1 MSLRRQLVLS
11 LLLLVVVV
19 LSAVAVYMWFGGPEV
34 TLLDAFYMAVITI
47 TTVGYGE
54 IVDTHANPALRLFNI
69 FFVLVGIGIMLYVF
83 SVSTAFI
90 VEGEL
95 NDFFRRRKMMKQIR
109 DMNDHLI
116 ICGAGET
123 GAYLVKELLKTGNVF
138 VVIDRDEEQLEKIA
152 QLGDFPVIK
161 GEAGDENVLS
171 SARIH
176 NARGLA
182 SVLPEDKDN
191 LLITVTARLLNPNL
205 RIVARCA
212 ELRMIEK
219 LLRHGA
225 NAAISP
231 NMIGGMRLASEL
243 IRPSVVGFLDGML
256 RDQAGTMRVE
266 EIALEEVSS
275 WIGKK
280 LKDLG
285 IQGRYNLLALAIRQS
300 DGEMKFN
307 PREDVTMAKGDVL
320 VVMGDIAK
328 VWEAREAAGNKIPH
342 RAV

>member
-1 MSLRRQLVLS
+1 LSLRKQLVFS

-19 LSAVAVYMWFGGPEV
+19 MTAVAVYMWLGGPQV
-34 TLLDAFYMAVITI
+34 TLLDAVYMAVITV

-54 IVDTHANPALRLFNI
+54 IVDTNANPELRLFNI
-69 FFVLVGIGIMLYVF
+69 FFILVGIGIMLYVF

-95 NDFFRRRKMMKQIR
+95 NHFFRRRKMMKQIR

-123 GAYLVKELLKTGNVF
+123 GSYLVKELLKTSNVF
-138 VVIDRDEEQLEKIA
+138 IVIDHDQASLERIA
-152 QLGDFPVIK
+152 LMGDFPVLR
-161 GEAGDENVLS
+161 GEGGDEDILTA
-171 SARIH
+171 ARIH
-176 NARGLA
+176 HARALA

-205 RIVARCA
+205 RIVARCS
-212 ELRMIEK
+212 ESRMVEK

-225 NAAISP
+225 NSAISP

-243 IRPSVVGFLDGML
+243 IRPSVVSFLDIML
-256 RDQAGTMRVE
+256 RDQSGTLRVE
-266 EIALEEVSS
+266 EIPIPEGSS
-275 WIGKK
+275 WAGKK

-285 IQGRYNLLALAIRQS
+285 LHGRYNLLPLAIRKV

-307 PREDVTMAKGDVL
+307 PREDAGVASGDVI
-320 VVMGDIAK
+320 VVMGDVTL
-328 VWEAREAAGNKIPH
+328 VWKARDVAGSKLPH
-342 RAV
+342 RPV

>member
-1 MSLRRQLVLS
+1 
-11 LLLLVVVV
+11 
-19 LSAVAVYMWFGGPEV
+19 
-34 TLLDAFYMAVITI
+34 
-47 TTVGYGE
+47 
-54 IVDTHANPALRLFNI
+54 
-69 FFVLVGIGIMLYVF
+69 
-83 SVSTAFI
+83 
-90 VEGEL
+90 
-95 NDFFRRRKMMKQIR
+95 MMKQIR

-123 GAYLVKELLKTGNVF
+123 GAYLVRELQKTGSVF
-138 VVIDRDEEQLEKIA
+138 VVIDHDEAQLEKIS

-161 GEAGDENVLS
+161 GEAGDETILTA
-171 SARIH
+171 ARIH
-176 NARGLA
+176 HARALA

-212 ELRMIEK
+212 DSRMIEK

-225 NAAISP
+225 NSAVSP

-266 EIALEEVSS
+266 EIPLSDGSA

-280 LKDLG
+280 LKELG
-285 IQGRYNLLALAIRQS
+285 IQGRYNLLALAIRTA

-307 PREDVTMAKGDVL
+307 PREDMVIAKSDVL
-320 VVMGDIAK
+320 VVMGDIAN
-328 VWEAREAAGNKIPH
+328 VWEARDAAGSKIPH